1 MPDFAYQALDAGG
14 NMREGA
20 LTARTRAEALQLLTA
35 RRLQPVRLRAE
46 NSAAPAPSS
55 SAPPASGTPAK
66 SASPAGR
73 TKSTTSAAP
82 RRIGL
87 NSAQQLLFTTEMVEL
102 LQAGLQLEQALGVM
116 ETREERSSLK
126 AIAGA
131 VRTRVREGSSFSKAL
146 HDVGSGFSPLFISVC
161 SAGEAAGALGKM
173 LESQAEH
180 MAFLQ
185 DLQKRLVS
193 AMIYPCIV
201 LLAGVGLLVLFM
213 TFLLPQ
219 LTGLLGKTGAQLPL
233 VTRLLIGAS
242 EWFAVWWWTIPVV
255 VGLLIFAQR
264 LWVRSPSG
272 KRSWDALVLGL
283 PLFGA
288 LLRKR
293 FLAQFLQTLATLAAN
308 GVNLLQSL
316 NLVRGTFSNTL
327 ITEALQQVS
336 AEVSEGVPLSRSL
349 KKQPL
354 FPPALIDILR
364 IGEQTGDMPAA
375 LRRGAE
381 KYDREFNLI
390 MQRFS
395 TLIQPLSILVV
406 AVFVGVV
413 AYAMISGILSS
424 VSGLRLR

>member
-1 MPDFAYQALDAGG
+1 MPEFAYRALDAGG
-14 NMREGA
+14 KVQEGA

-35 RRLQPVRLRAE
+35 KRLQPVRLQAE
-46 NSAAPAPSS
+46 AAAGTGSATAAPGA
-55 SAPPASGTPAK
+55 GK
-66 SASPAGR
+66 SPAAGGR
-73 TKSTTSAAP
+73 KLLPGSSVP
-82 RRIGL
+82 RRVAL

-126 AIAGA
+126 SIAA
-131 VRTRVREGSSFSKAL
+131 ALRLRVREGSSFSKAL
-146 HDVGSGFSPLFISVC
+146 HDVGSGFSPLYISVC

-193 AMIYPCIV
+193 AMVYPCIV
-201 LLAGVGLLVLFM
+201 LIAGVGLLILFM

-233 VTRLLIGAS
+233 VTRALIGAS
-242 EWFAVWWWTIPVV
+242 EWFTVWWWTIPVV
-255 VGLLIFAQR
+255 VGLLIFLQR
-264 LWVRSPSG
+264 MWVKSPSG
-272 KRSWDALVLGL
+272 RRSWDALVLRL

-293 FLAQFLQTLATLAAN
+293 FLAQFLQTLATLATN

-316 NLVRGTFSNTL
+316 TLVRGTFSNTI
-327 ITEALQQVS
+327 ITESLQQVS
-336 AEVSEGVPLSRSL
+336 AEVSEGLALSRSL
-349 KKQPL
+349 KKQPI

-364 IGEQTGDMPAA
+364 IGEQTGDIATA
-375 LRRGAE
+375 LRRGAD